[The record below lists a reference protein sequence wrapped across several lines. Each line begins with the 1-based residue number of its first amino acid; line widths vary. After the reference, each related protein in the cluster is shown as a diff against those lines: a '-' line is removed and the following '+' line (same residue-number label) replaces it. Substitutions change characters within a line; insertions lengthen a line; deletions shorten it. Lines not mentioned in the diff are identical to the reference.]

1 MWVCVESR
9 KGASGCKKVEGQSRT
24 SVPDDRH
31 FARFYGPAMLPII
44 IIASSPFVHHIL
56 HFPRLTPVSRILL
69 GPACLAPLPSPSPL
83 PGLVLSPASATRLP
97 RSLERSILIRFSFL
111 DARCWLVSIH
121 SIRPT
126 CLLVHRVDRF
136 PTILI
141 FGRPSTSRS
150 RQTPRSPSSKHLWAI
165 STERSS
171 QQGSRS
177 VIHLLPSSEPGVT

>member
-1 MWVCVESR
+1 MWVCAESR

-44 IIASSPFVHHIL
+44 IVASSPFVHHIL
-56 HFPRLTPVSRILL
+56 HFPRLTPVSRILF
-69 GPACLAPLPSPSPL
+69 GPACLAPSRL

-97 RSLERSILIRFSFL
+97 RSQERSILIRFSIL
-111 DARCWLVSIH
+111 NPVSWLVSTH

-136 PTILI
+136 PTIPIL
-141 FGRPSTSRS
+141 GHPSTSRS
-150 RQTPRSPSSKHLWAI
+150 RQTLRSPSSKHLRAI
-165 STERSS
+165 STERPS
-171 QQGSRS
+171 QQGLRS